1 MNTKMNKTVTT
12 TNTTITEKENA
23 MNTINATK
31 NLSVITL
38 EGNSNCLRKIK
49 REDDVMVG
57 SNNLIVK
64 GDVFDGITFELMLKD
79 RGVTIRKVWFEDDTA
94 ELEVIV
100 DKDYYTLI
108 AYNGMPDPVEYLL
121 EDEYGFIFPM
131 SRPATYDRHRLQ
143 EFAKVIGT
151 DTIIVPIYDE
161 QPIWL
166 FKIGDFRVY
175 GKRDFPETWYIAP
188 KEWQYTEEDNP
199 WEKLNTEDVVKLYPF
214 CIQENAWPVV
224 YPMDEDLRHD
234 RDGMHHIGIDI
245 GVWGVYEDEKGNFTL
260 MN

>member
-1 MNTKMNKTVTT
+1 MTMINNAKTVTT
-12 TNTTITEKENA
+12 TT
-23 MNTINATK
+23 NATTK
-31 NLSVITL
+31 EKTMSKLNNLTETFVITI

-49 REDDVMVG
+49 REGDVMIG

-94 ELEVIV
+94 ELDVIV
-100 DKDYYTLI
+100 DKDYYMLI

-131 SRPATYDRHRLQ
+131 SRPASDDRRQL
-143 EFAKVIGT
+143 EKFAEIIGT
-151 DTIIVPIYDE
+151 GLIIMPIYDE
-161 QPIWL
+161 QPTWL
-166 FKIGDFRVY
+166 FKLGDFRIY

-188 KEWQYTEEDNP
+188 IKWRWTPGDNV
-199 WEKLNTEDVVKLYPF
+199 WMHMSASDTVKLYPF
-214 CIQENAWPVV
+214 CLQENAWPVI
-224 YPMDEDLRHD
+224 YSMDEDLRHD
-234 RDGMHHIGIDI
+234 RDGLHHIGVDV
-245 GVWGVYEDEKGNFTL
+245 GNWGVYEDKDGNFVL